1 MRRPWWRP
9 RWTHDHWKISAK
21 SSQWYQYPILK
32 MAMVKSMRVALKV
45 ACEWGPRVSDTLD
58 IFEQTDNS
66 LSPWSTKNSQASWS
80 YGLTICPPIC
90 GPQTPAWTSLI
101 TRSIEARSKHN
112 SNIPSSDRLCSVSP
126 QITNQVANGLNAL
139 LSMAMATSG
148 YALSLKKWYMS
159 WYHGKPSS
167 NSVSSIK
174 QQ

>member
-1 MRRPWWRP
+1 METKMNSWPLEDFGEIFP
-9 RWTHDHWKISAK
+9 IMFI
-21 SSQWYQYPILK
+21 PILK
-32 MAMVKSMRVALKV
+32 MVMAKLVNVTLKV
-45 ACEWGPRVSDTLD
+45 VCEWGPHVSDTLD

-80 YGLTICPPIC
+80 YRLTICPPIC

-101 TRSIEARSKHN
+101 TRSVEARSKHN
-112 SNIPSSDRLCSVSP
+112 SNIPSTDCLCSVSP
-126 QITNQVANGLNAL
+126 QITNQVANCLNAL
-139 LSMAMATSG
+139 LSMAMAALG

-167 NSVSSIK
+167 NSVSLIK